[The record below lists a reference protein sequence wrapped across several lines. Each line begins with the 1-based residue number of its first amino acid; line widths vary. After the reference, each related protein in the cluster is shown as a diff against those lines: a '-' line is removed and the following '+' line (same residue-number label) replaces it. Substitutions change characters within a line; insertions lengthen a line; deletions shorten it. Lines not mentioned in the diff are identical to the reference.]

1 MKIPVK
7 TKSGMLLTTQEE
19 QLKRQQKYFSDIFNQ
34 NDNEAESKQK
44 MRNFKDSNSE
54 NETEVNLDPTIKTE
68 IQLALTQLE
77 NGKAAVPDNINPE
90 VLNFDPEIAVELL
103 NPLLKKMWKEEKIPE
118 EWEEGIIIKIPKK
131 RDISQCNN

>member
-1 MKIPVK
+1 
-7 TKSGMLLTTQEE
+7 
-19 QLKRQQKYFSDIFNQ
+19 
-34 NDNEAESKQK
+34 

-118 EWEEGIIIKIPKK
+118 EWEEGIIINIPKK